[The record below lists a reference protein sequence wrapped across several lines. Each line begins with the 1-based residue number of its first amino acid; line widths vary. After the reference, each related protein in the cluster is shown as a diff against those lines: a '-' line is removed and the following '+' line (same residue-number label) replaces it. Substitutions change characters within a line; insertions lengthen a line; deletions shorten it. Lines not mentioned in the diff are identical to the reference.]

1 MYPGISKEIVE
12 AVLNADCKAV
22 IMETFGAGNTSTQTW
37 FIGLLSKA
45 IVSGKIILDI
55 SQCKVGSVE
64 LGRYETSKSLKDMGV
79 VSGYDLTFEAAVTKL
94 MFLLGS
100 EMSQSDILKSLEID
114 LRGEMTS

>member
-1 MYPGISKEIVE
+1 M
-12 AVLNADCKAV
+12 
-22 IMETFGAGNTSTQTW
+22 
-37 FIGLLSKA
+37 
-45 IVSGKIILDI
+45 
-55 SQCKVGSVE
+55 E

-100 EMSQSDILKSLEID
+100 EMSHSDIVRSLEID